1 MSAPT
6 TYRQPISRL
15 WWTKKGTYFLFVMRE
30 LSSVFVAWFAVFL
43 MVMLIAIGRS
53 EAAYQSFLNWAAS
66 PVVVIVNL
74 VALAFLV
81 LHTVTWFALTPQA
94 MEVRIGGRKVARVKM
109 VRVAGQ
115 TVPAAT
121 VVRIGGRRVPPG
133 MVIASQYA
141 GLIVVSAFITW
152 LVLR

>member
-1 MSAPT
+1 
-6 TYRQPISRL
+6 
-15 WWTKKGTYFLFVMRE
+15 
-30 LSSVFVAWFAVFL
+30 
-43 MVMLIAIGRS
+43 
-53 EAAYQSFLNWAAS
+53 
-66 PVVVIVNL
+66 
-74 VALAFLV
+74 
-81 LHTVTWFALTPQA
+81 
-94 MEVRIGGRKVARVKM
+94 VRIGGRKVARVKM
-109 VRVAGQ
+109 VRVAGK